1 MMIHSIFLYNITM
14 QEGSF
19 VKIIIVGAGNVGYTL
34 AAALSRAGHD
44 IVVIESREE
53 YAQQL
58 ENEIDVQVVIGNGS
72 RPSVLAEA
80 GVTGESEID
89 FLIACSNKD
98 EVNIMACW
106 QAKHLGVKRVISRAM
121 SVEYT
126 ETPEWAKVLQI
137 DEILSPERSVAR
149 EIEEMLF
156 VNSAVHTTEF
166 LSGQAGSYA
175 FQVTM
180 DSPILG
186 LSLAEIAVKFPEYG
200 AVLVYVERDKDGFTP
215 SGDWVAQEGDLCYL
229 ITFKHHSKEVE
240 QLFSKKK
247 TKRLRRVMIV
257 GGGKSG
263 MAIARRIL
271 KSHPGIEIKII
282 DSDLAVCQQISI
294 EFPKI
299 IVFNGD
305 GINENLL
312 ENEGIAD
319 MDGFIAATGSDEKNI
334 VLASLA
340 KTLDARKSI
349 AIVHSNTLTR
359 LARSLPVDAVVNPN
373 ESLASVILRFIRYPM
388 SASSLSLIDRI
399 NSEILE
405 ITVHQGCP
413 LAGRQISSLSIPKG
427 VIFAMLK
434 RDDDILLPN
443 GNTKILAEDQL
454 LVFASEANMK
464 KFSDMMDIRV

>member
-1 MMIHSIFLYNITM
+1 M
-14 QEGSF
+14 
-19 VKIIIVGAGNVGYTL
+19 KIVIVGAGNVGYTL
-34 AAALSRAGHD
+34 ASTLSKAGHD

-58 ENEIDVQVVIGNGS
+58 KNEMDVQVVIGNGS
-72 RPSVLAEA
+72 RPSVLAKA

-126 ETPEWAKVLQI
+126 ESPEWAKVLQI

-175 FQVTM
+175 FLVTE

-186 LSLAEIAVKFPEYG
+186 LSLSEIAVKHPEYG
-200 AVLVYVERDKDGFTP
+200 AVLVYVERGMGGFTP
-215 SGDWVAQEGDLCYL
+215 SGDWIAQKSDLCYL
-229 ITFKHHSKEVE
+229 ITFRNHSKEVE
-240 QLFSKKK
+240 QLFTRKKA
-247 TKRLRRVMIV
+247 KRIRRVMIV
-257 GGGKSG
+257 GGGKSS
-263 MAIARRIL
+263 MAITRRL
-271 KSHPGIEIKII
+271 LNNHPGIEIKII
-282 DSDLAVCQQISI
+282 DIDIAVCQQLNI

-305 GINENLL
+305 GISESLL
-312 ENEGIAD
+312 ENEGIAN

-334 VLASLA
+334 ILASLA
-340 KTLDARKSI
+340 KTMNARKSI

-359 LARSLPVDAVVNPN
+359 LVRKLPVDAVVNPN
-373 ESLASVILRFIRYPM
+373 ESLASGILRYIRYPM
-388 SASSLSLIDRI
+388 SASSLFLIDRI

-413 LAGRQISSLSIPKG
+413 LTGRRISSLNIPKG
-427 VIFAMLK
+427 VIFAMIK
-434 RDDDILLPN
+434 RKNTILLPK
-443 GNTKILAEDQL
+443 GDTKILAGDQL
-454 LVFASEANMK
+454 LVFSSETNMK
-464 KFSDMMDIRV
+464 KFTNMMDISV